1 MAVAPLV
8 QLLLAPTGVRV
19 QGRKGDLVVAPLVQ
33 LPGYL
38 RTQRIENPVQFRF
51 PQFHAIVSTA
61 VAPLVQLLW
70 DECKGRKIRP

>member
-1 MAVAPLV
+1 MV

-19 QGRKGDLVVAPLVQ
+19 QGMKGDLVVAPLVQ

-38 RTQRIENPVQFRF
+38 LTQRIKNPVQFRF
-51 PQFHAIVSTA
+51 PQLHAIVSTA

-70 DECKGRKIRP
+70 DECKGQKTNP